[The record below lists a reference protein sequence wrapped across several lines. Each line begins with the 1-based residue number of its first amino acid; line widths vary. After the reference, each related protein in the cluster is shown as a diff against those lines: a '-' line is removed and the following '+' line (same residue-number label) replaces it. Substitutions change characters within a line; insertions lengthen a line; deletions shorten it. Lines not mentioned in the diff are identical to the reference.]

1 MQSVRSAK
9 PRLLT
14 SRLTLPFVM
23 LSALGLQACGTVT
36 PRAPTLTISDSLRA
50 KCVGPVSPMRTVG
63 DLASFAK
70 DQEAALQ
77 ECDKRRAA
85 VVAIVDSAQ
94 PKKRKRFG
102 LF

>member
-1 MQSVRSAK
+1 
-9 PRLLT
+9 
-14 SRLTLPFVM
+14 
-23 LSALGLQACGTVT
+23 
-36 PRAPTLTISDSLRA
+36 
-50 KCVGPVSPMRTVG
+50 MRTVG
-63 DLASFAK
+63 DLAAFAK